1 MTLPVSSSSVRLDLA
16 TINAMQEVV
25 VREIR
30 NQVCT
35 WEQKALDAAQ
45 QGDYRSAQQY
55 RDWSFAAD
63 FVAYNVSTACTA
75 LFLDTC
81 QSFPL
86 VEDTRVVQLPRVR
99 RSAADRHLDAMTLE
113 VVSSQPEPEP
123 A

>member
-1 MTLPVSSSSVRLDLA
+1 MTLPLSSSPVHLDLA
-16 TINAMQEVV
+16 TINVVQEVV
-25 VREIR
+25 TRELR
-30 NQVCT
+30 SQVCD
-35 WEQKALDAAQ
+35 WEQKAIDASNF
-45 QGDYRSAQQY
+45 GDYRSAQQY
-55 RDWSFAAD
+55 KEWAFAVE
-63 FVAYNVSTACTA
+63 VALSKVSTACTA

-99 RSAADRHLDAMTLE
+99 RSAADRRLDALNME

>member
-1 MTLPVSSSSVRLDLA
+1 MTLPLSSSPVRLDLA
-16 TINAMQEVV
+16 TINAVQEVV

-55 RDWSFAAD
+55 REWSFAAD

-86 VEDTRVVQLPRVR
+86 VEDTRVVALPKLT
-99 RSAADRHLDAMTLE
+99 RSAQDRHLDALTLE
-113 VVSSQPEPEP
+113 VASEQPEPEP

>member
-1 MTLPVSSSSVRLDLA
+1 MTLPLSSSPVRLDLG
-16 TINAMQEVV
+16 TINEVQTVV
-25 VREIR
+25 VRELR

-35 WEQKALDAAQ
+35 WEQEALDAAKR
-45 QGDYRSAQQY
+45 GDFRSAQMLK
-55 RDWSFAAD
+55 DWSVAAD
-63 FVAYNVSTACTA
+63 ILASKTSSACTA